1 MKKWYF
7 ACAFLCIIL
16 AFLGQGTGQAIA
28 ERNRIKF
35 YYHKAEPNT
44 FACAWRQFPGEGV
57 ELIVKMLWL
66 RAGCDSFSFLGSAKQ
81 LLLWGPIDVIVS
93 NPPYVF
99 HEDMASLDAE
109 ILR

>member
-1 MKKWYF
+1 MPGDS
-7 ACAFLCIIL
+7 
-16 AFLGQGTGQAIA
+16 FLGRVLRVFT
-28 ERNRIKF
+28 
-35 YYHKAEPNT
+35 
-44 FACAWRQFPGEGV
+44 